1 MTKNIYSMKFAKLA
15 QDKKSLIMPQITL
28 VVLLKSFEV
37 NSKHI
42 SLSSEVKSNVIK
54 SMVVDLESF

>member
-1 MTKNIYSMKFAKLA
+1 MKFAKLA